1 MKSVLIIGATQATGF
16 LLAVEYARRGDRVV
30 VTGRSAER
38 AEKAAAGIDGDVTG
52 IALNLSQ
59 PEEIAGAL
67 KDIGEVDRLAI
78 VGMQRDGNTLA
89 EYDVTRGMDLAI
101 TKVVGYTTVVATLRE
116 RLTRDASVLLFGG
129 MAKDY
134 PYGGST
140 TLTAVNAAIVGQVRT
155 LSVEMSP
162 VRVNAIHPGVIGD
175 SPFWQGK
182 DAILE
187 NNRRQTLTQKLGTMK
202 DIVDGSVFLLE
213 NAFANGI
220 NLSLDG
226 GRI

>member
-134 PYGGST
+134 PYRGST

>member
-129 MAKDY
+129 MAKDH
-134 PYGGST
+134 PYRGST